1 MELSKPWVPVPDL
14 GSEDE
19 VGHSSSVV
27 VWAPFYE
34 NLYGS
39 YLHGCFPEFI
49 RSSCSRNYSGYKLCL
64 CLLFVSG
71 IRISSHPGQLGLRAW
86 WIRSTGK
93 GFSWIEKA
101 KRGAPPPPQVRGQL
115 VGIGLGFSNE
125 GSWGLELSLS
135 GLCSLHLC
143 PLAPVFG
150 VGADS
155 GFVVG
160 AGHGTRVSGIELG
173 PHRC

>member
-1 MELSKPWVPVPDL
+1 MVDQV
-14 GSEDE
+14 
-19 VGHSSSVV
+19 
-27 VWAPFYE
+27 
-34 NLYGS
+34 
-39 YLHGCFPEFI
+39 HGERF
-49 RSSCSRNYSGYKLCL
+49 
-64 CLLFVSG
+64 
-71 IRISSHPGQLGLRAW
+71 QLDRESQTWG
-86 WIRSTGK
+86 T
-93 GFSWIEKA
+93 
-101 KRGAPPPPQVRGQL
+101 PPPQVRGQL

-173 PHRC
+173 SHRC